1 MSVIQQSFFKLH
13 KPLWV
18 LLAIVIPTTIL
29 TVASNSTLKNTDAV
43 DWIDCICEGGIA
55 FMTLLWLIATLLSR
69 PKGNVTLLLFFGLS
83 AMHIS
88 MLMDFLDEFYRFD
101 SANTWLS
108 AFEAFPAF
116 IGMILMS
123 FAMYFWYQEQQILN
137 FMLLK
142 KERFYREYGLTD
154 FISGLYRAEYMKQ
167 QIDKEL
173 LALKHHNIPFCIALI
188 DIKEFSVF
196 NEKYGVTKANSLLA
210 DVGQIILLN
219 LRDSDLACRYA
230 SDRFIVLMP
239 NTNLSTAKQVINQ
252 VADRVS
258 NHRPYA
264 QGHLISGSNDV
275 HWLCEQAHKGEQQ
288 ASLLARIN
296 AQLNT
301 QKSAA

>member
-1 MSVIQQSFFKLH
+1 MQQSFFKLH
-13 KPLWV
+13 KSLWV
-18 LLAIVIPTTIL
+18 ILSVIIPLTIL
-29 TVASNSTLKNTDAV
+29 TVISNSTLKSFATI
-43 DWIDCICEGGIA
+43 DWVDCIGEGGIA
-55 FMTLLWLIATLLSR
+55 FMTLLWLVATLLSR
-69 PKGNVTLLLFFGLS
+69 PKGKVTLLLFFGLS
-83 AMHIS
+83 ALHIS

-154 FISGLYRAEYMKQ
+154 LISGLYRAEYMKQ

-173 LALKHHNIPFCIALI
+173 LALDHHNIAFCIALI
-188 DIKEFSVF
+188 DIKDFSAF
-196 NEKYGVTKANSLLA
+196 NAKYGVTKANSLLA

-219 LRDSDLACRYA
+219 LRDTDLVCRYA

-239 NTNLSTAKQVINQ
+239 NTNLTTAKQVISQ

-258 NHRPYA
+258 NHKPYA
-264 QGHLISGSNDV
+264 QGDSISGCNDV
-275 HWLCEQAHKGEQQ
+275 HWLCVQAQKGEQQ
-288 ASLLARIN
+288 KGILARIN
-296 AQLNT
+296 EQLNT